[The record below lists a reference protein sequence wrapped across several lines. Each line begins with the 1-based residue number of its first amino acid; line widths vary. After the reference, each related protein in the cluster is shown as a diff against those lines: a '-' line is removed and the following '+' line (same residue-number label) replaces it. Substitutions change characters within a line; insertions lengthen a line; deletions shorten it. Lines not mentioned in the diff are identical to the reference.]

1 MDTKKNEETYA
12 TTLAAQVFRAA
23 MAISAVNEYKIRQ
36 YDIVAAYTNAE
47 IPKSIIAYLPDG
59 FQATGFFLL
68 IKRAL
73 YGLPQSELLWQNHL
87 QSTLIEIGLAPVPG
101 VNCLFVNNYLITLFY
116 VDDIIV
122 IYHERDIAKA
132 NIFEEKLMSKYH
144 VKPLGQIYHLMENI
158 AKEFNIDMSILKAPT
173 TPLPLSPLYP
183 N

>member
-1 MDTKKNEETYA
+1 
-12 TTLAAQVFRAA
+12 

-101 VNCLFVNNYLITLFY
+101 VNCLFVNNNLITLFY

-144 VKPLGQIYHLMENI
+144 VKPLGQIYHLLGIRVVRDESKQKIWLVQDAYMENI